1 MRYTHTNR
9 YGERS
14 LDIISNSSLH
24 PNIRTIQTLTKLV
37 CPPYRNNPYSTP
49 HKSRQNQR
57 STINDQR
64 STINDQRSTI
74 NDQRSTTNDQ
84 QHIKTSKSIVSHHV
98 HTTWAERTSERQG
111 RTVQASTQR
120 TTTTRSTTTIT
131 NIVGLE
137 VITTSGSRRD
147 GSGQRTVPNASQRVT
162 MWRTVQL

>member
-64 STINDQRSTI
+64 STINDQRSTT
-74 NDQRSTTNDQ
+74 NDQRPTINN
-84 QHIKTSKSIVSHHV
+84 TSKPQNPSSH
-98 HTTWAERTSERQG
+98 TM
-111 RTVQASTQR
+111 STQHGQKEQAKGR
-120 TTTTRSTTTIT
+120 AAQSRPAHKEPPQQEAPPPSQ
-131 NIVGLE
+131 
-137 VITTSGSRRD
+137 TSSAWK
-147 GSGQRTVPNASQRVT
+147 S
-162 MWRTVQL
+162 